1 MNKFSAY
8 FFLFIVILIGLNLVG
23 TCNCNRKTKDNF
35 IIKEDSCVYRTNDTI
50 NTFIIEE
57 VDSDSLVQ
65 DTWSP
70 ITGYGCTD

>member
-23 TCNCNRKTKDNF
+23 TCNYNRNTKDNF
-35 IIKEDSCVYRTNDTI
+35 IIEEDSCVYKTNDTI

-57 VDSDSLVQ
+57 GDSDNLVQ

-70 ITGYGCTD
+70 IGYGCTD

>member
-1 MNKFSAY
+1 MNKFSSY

-23 TCNCNRKTKDNF
+23 TCNYNRNTKDNF
-35 IIKEDSCVYRTNDTI
+35 IIEEDSCVYRTNDTI

-57 VDSDSLVQ
+57 GDSDNLVQ

-70 ITGYGCTD
+70 IGYGCTD

>member
-23 TCNCNRKTKDNF
+23 TCNDNMKTKDNSV
-35 IIKEDSCVYRTNDTI
+35 IEEDSCVYRTNDTI

-57 VDSDSLVQ
+57 VDSDNLVQ

-70 ITGYGCTD
+70 IKYGCTD